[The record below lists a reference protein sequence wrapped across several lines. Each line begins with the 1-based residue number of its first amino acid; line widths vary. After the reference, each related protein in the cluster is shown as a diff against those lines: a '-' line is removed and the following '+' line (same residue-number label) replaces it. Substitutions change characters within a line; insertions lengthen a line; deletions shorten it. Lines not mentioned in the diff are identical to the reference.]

1 MAGNIDLP
9 VNIGV
14 NASELTRVLLDMQN
28 GVKGAAEQL
37 NRLLEVS
44 VKKDVFLRTIV
55 DTSGQKKVVA
65 IEKEILTG
73 EKDRLALAK
82 AIQKELKTAEKIQA
96 GSVTSLRQQ
105 VNEAAQAR
113 DGIAKYQ
120 KVAGGLTV
128 INDQWTAQ
136 NNKLRELQK
145 QLAAVDASGFWNK
158 LKLEFNVGGLFNFLN
173 GLTGLTQGLQSVSIV
188 IGQFIGSINQ
198 TTDALANLQSFGL
211 AFDAIGLGAAG
222 ANTALSEST
231 RIASNLGASL
241 TTIRN
246 SFQQLSPVVLNSGGT
261 LRDVSKISETLASRF
276 AAFGISG
283 DRARRVTNGV
293 IQAFAK
299 GRLQAEELTQQIA
312 EADPAFGTD
321 FAKALGISTQKLLEL
336 VKAGKITSDVLLET
350 IPKLSKSSLLYGKL
364 GTSAQDAARALIKT
378 DKATGRPLGTIDQV
392 RNKFATLNQL
402 SFEKLAKAFEPA
414 LFALLELNAI
424 LVDFFT
430 NASRSGAL
438 KALGNTL
445 ASIISG
451 GNSLIKVLLEVA
463 NGLIIVLE
471 PIARLI
477 NELLKLPVVSQA
489 VGLAIISNLIGPIG
503 KLREAVVSY
512 AATNKFLGAGLVQS
526 VASWRG
532 FGQSAKNAADQAA
545 RSDQRINRL
554 NGSVTK
560 LQNNLQKSSED
571 QLAKMNRL
579 AGMQDRLQTLRAA
592 DPLVVGSKSA
602 QIASL
607 SKAINDYSKEVSTA
621 DTRTRGIRDALD
633 RTQARLEATQRSAA
647 VTSSAFARF
656 KTTVGGAISAVG
668 GAVKGLVGA
677 IGPLGIALIGIS
689 IAQGAYSTAT
699 QEAQLATER
708 GANTIAQYKQL
719 IQSLGET
726 INEETIGIST
736 LNKGEKAWLAYSV
749 QVRDKIDKIKKALL
763 EFDFLRF
770 AKEAGPIG
778 SIGTLIDSFVT
789 GTNDASLATRVFSAE
804 LQASSA
810 AIKNQIAEIKKTTIA
825 LVKYGTEA
833 KRNKDPGK
841 VFDVAARYK
850 EGSDIIKETTDEVT
864 SLEAKIKELEDSQKK
879 SRTSEKDRDQL
890 KQYKK
895 ELEGLRKELAAARL
909 GFTEAGAQLEL
920 FSDEQLKQGASAVAA
935 LSERLKAFTE
945 NLNKAGA
952 GTAEFGK
959 YAALISATDEALKR
973 SKTAAEDPYVLS
985 VGIDRAQ
992 LDTINKLTENY
1003 IKLEKELS
1011 KPIADR
1017 SQESINNYRLEI
1029 AKLNTDL
1036 ENLERRRIEIDVEL
1050 KLKREAI
1057 RSDII
1062 SAQADIQL
1070 EPGPVR
1076 DITKLQAES
1085 AKAINDASFNFA
1097 QKAADAK
1104 ELIAS
1109 GSLTQE
1115 RGSQKVK
1122 DAALDF
1128 LKNTRTA
1135 MANVVNRGRE
1145 FADQLANAQ
1154 NSLANLKLS
1163 KPEFFTPGE
1172 LAANARSIREAYA
1185 KELAIPSPETGEVVT
1200 PPALTGTEQEQ
1211 LRQMQDFIT
1220 TRKEARGLNETI
1232 ANINVS
1238 LKIATQLLARI
1249 AGVELQTLKAAGVD
1263 AGATIKDL
1271 AQGYQALSQPQTQP
1285 QISPESFTASS
1296 NSISFWF
1303 DERKKEWIALTQQQA
1318 EAIKGYQLYQNQ
1330 IGGDN
1335 PAVQQQT
1342 SGLQSAI
1349 NSLASGVTSS
1359 EQIANNINGLTNA
1372 PDQIFSPIANALQ
1385 EAELAA
1391 YNIKQYFRSLD
1402 NTKISVN
1409 ISSSPSIPGRWAG
1422 GPVTAGSLYKVNE
1435 IGQEGF
1441 LSNAGGLRSINRPPN
1456 AIWRAPSS
1464 GTVIPANIMSMLA
1477 APSGRVEASRPVSQI
1492 GSSSSATNIARAI
1505 QAAVS
1510 NASSHGNSSDVNE
1523 LARVQA
1529 HQAVQIGRLGAAVT
1543 KLAEKDWDV
1552 KVNVRQNKTN
1562 GYLDA
1567 LTRRM

>member
-1 MAGNIDLP
+1 MAGNIDIP

-28 GVKGAAEQL
+28 GVRGAAEQL

-55 DTSGQKKVVA
+55 DSSGQKKVVA

-113 DGIAKYQ
+113 DGIVKYQ
-120 KVAGGLTV
+120 RVAGGLTV
-128 INDQWTAQ
+128 INDQWANQ

-173 GLTGLTQGLQSVSIV
+173 GLTGLTQGLQSVSIIV
-188 IGQFIGSINQ
+188 GQFIGSINQ
-198 TTDALANLQSFGL
+198 ATDALANLQSFGL

-299 GRLQAEELTQQIA
+299 GKLQAEELTQQIA

-477 NELLKLPVVSQA
+477 SELLKFPIVSQT
-489 VGLAIISNLIGPIG
+489 VGLAIIANLIGPIG
-503 KLREAVVSY
+503 KLREAVISY

-526 VASWRG
+526 VASWKG
-532 FGQSAKNAADQAA
+532 FGQSAKTAADQAA

-554 NGSVTK
+554 NGSITK
-560 LQNNLQKSSED
+560 LQNNLQKSSVD
-571 QLAKMNRL
+571 QLVKMNRL
-579 AGMQDRLQTLRAA
+579 ADMQQRLQNLRAA
-592 DPLVVGSKSA
+592 SPLVVGDRSA
-602 QIASL
+602 RIASL
-607 SKAINDYSKEVSTA
+607 TEEINKYSKEVATA
-621 DTRTRGIRDALD
+621 DTRTRGIQDALD
-633 RTQARLEATQRSAA
+633 RTRSRLEVAQKS
-647 VTSSAFARF
+647 VTETGGAFARF
-656 KTTVGGAISAVG
+656 STVARGALSAVG
-668 GAVKGLVGA
+668 GALKGLVA
-677 IGPLGIALIGIS
+677 AVGPLGIALIAVS

-699 QEAQLATER
+699 QNAQLATER
-708 GANTIAQYKQL
+708 GANTIERYKQL
-719 IQSLGET
+719 IKSLGET
-726 INEETIGIST
+726 LSEEAIGVST
-736 LNKGEKAWLAYSV
+736 LNEGEKAWLAFSV
-749 QVRDKIDKIKKALL
+749 QVRDKIDKVKKSLL
-763 EFDFLRF
+763 ELDLAQFT
-770 AKEAGPIG
+770 KEAGPIG
-778 SIGTLIDSFVT
+778 SLATWIDLFVT
-789 GTNDASLATRVFSAE
+789 GTNDASLATRTFSAE
-804 LQASSA
+804 LEATSSSV
-810 AIKNQIAEIKKTTIA
+810 KNQITKIRELTKALRDNAKK
-825 LVKYGTEA
+825 
-833 KRNKDPGK
+833 NKDNQNTTDAIDIG
-841 VFDVAARYK
+841 ARYT
-850 EGSDIIKETTDEVT
+850 EGSAIIRDTVDEVA
-864 SLEAKIKELEDSQKK
+864 SLEEKIKSLEDLQKK
-879 SRTSEKDRDQL
+879 GKSSEKDRKQL
-890 KQYKK
+890 AQYRE
-895 ELEGLRKELAAARL
+895 ELKTLQKELAAARKEFAEL
-909 GFTEAGAQLEL
+909 GVQLGLFTN
-920 FSDEQLKQGASAVAA
+920 EQLKQSASAVVA
-935 LSERLKAFTE
+935 LNERLKEFRDG
-945 NLNKAGA
+945 LDKAGA

-973 SKTAAEDPYVLS
+973 SKTAAEDPFVIS
-985 VGIDRAQ
+985 AGIDRAQ
-992 LDTINKLTENY
+992 LDTINQLTENY
-1003 IKLEKELS
+1003 IKLEQELN

-1017 SQESINNYRLEI
+1017 SQESINGYRLEI

-1050 KLKREAI
+1050 KLKREAV
-1057 RSDII
+1057 RSDIV

-1076 DITKLQAES
+1076 DATKLQAES
-1085 AKAINDASFNFA
+1085 AKAINDASVNFA
-1097 QKAADAK
+1097 QKAAEAK

-1109 GSLTQE
+1109 GALTQE
-1115 RGSQKVK
+1115 KGSQKVK

-1135 MANVVNRGRE
+1135 MSNVIDKARQFSE
-1145 FADQLANAQ
+1145 QLSNAR
-1154 NSLANLKLS
+1154 NSLVNLKLS

-1172 LAANARSIREAYA
+1172 LAANARNIREAYA
-1185 KELAIPSPETGEVVT
+1185 KELALPSPETGEAVT
-1200 PPALTGTEQEQ
+1200 PPQLAGTEQEQ
-1211 LRQMQDFIT
+1211 LQQMQDFIT

-1232 ANINVS
+1232 ANINTS
-1238 LKIATQLLARI
+1238 LGIATKLLARI
-1249 AGVELQTLKAAGVD
+1249 AGVELKTLGAAGLD
-1263 AGATIKDL
+1263 AAATIQDL
-1271 AQGYQALSQPQTQP
+1271 AQGYRALQPFD
-1285 QISPESFTASS
+1285 PEVVGNLETTS
-1296 NSISFWF
+1296 NAVSFWF
-1303 DERKKEWIALTQQQA
+1303 DRRKNEWVALTQQQA
-1318 EAIKGYQLYQNQ
+1318 EALKGYQLYQNQ
-1330 IGGDN
+1330 IGGDD
-1335 PAVQQQT
+1335 PAVQGQV
-1342 SGLQSAI
+1342 SGFQSVMD
-1349 NSLASGVTSS
+1349 SLATSAES
-1359 EQIANNINGLTNA
+1359 SQSIVDNINGLIDA
-1372 PDQIFSPIANALQ
+1372 PDQIFSPIADALK
-1385 EAELAA
+1385 EAEFAA
-1391 YNIKQYFRSLD
+1391 FNIQQYFRNLD
-1402 NTKISVN
+1402 GTTVRVN
-1409 ISSSPSIPGRWAG
+1409 VSSSPSIPNRWTG
-1422 GPVTAGSLYKVNE
+1422 GPVTGGSLYRVNE

-1441 LSNAGGLRSINRPPN
+1441 LSNSGGLRPINRPPN
-1456 AIWRAPSS
+1456 AVWRAPSS
-1464 GTVIPANIMSMLA
+1464 GTVIPANIMSMLV
-1477 APSGRVEASRPVSQI
+1477 APSGRIEAGKSVTQI
-1492 GSSSSATNIARAI
+1492 GGNNNASTIAKAI
-1505 QAAVS
+1505 QAVAS
-1510 NASSHGNSSDVNE
+1510 NTSNRGGMTDVNE
-1523 LARVQA
+1523 LARAQA

-1552 KVNVRQNKTN
+1552 KVNLRQNKTN